1 MSSDDTSGSQVAG
14 RDRINMDSEHDSDR
28 YVHVLL
34 SGDKCVAL
42 SSRLRP
48 SFARTVVVQQN
59 SMRISKSFMV
69 DTIKVH
75 LTKLLG
81 MPPSG
86 VNEQKF

>member
-1 MSSDDTSGSQVAG
+1 MSSDDTSGSQVTG
-14 RDRINMDSEHDSDR
+14 RDMINMDSEHSDR